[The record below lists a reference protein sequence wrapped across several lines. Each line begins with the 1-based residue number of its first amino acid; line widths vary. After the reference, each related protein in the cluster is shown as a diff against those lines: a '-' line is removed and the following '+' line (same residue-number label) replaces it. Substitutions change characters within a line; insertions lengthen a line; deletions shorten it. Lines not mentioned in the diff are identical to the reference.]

1 MHMLFARCAAASLLL
16 LTATGFALPASAA
29 EKLRVGKAVPEAFS
43 FVPLDI
49 GMRKGLFARN
59 GLEIES
65 IAFAGDARMQQAMA
79 SDSLDI
85 ALGSGPAMAFI
96 VKGSP
101 IKAVAAEMLVGID
114 TPTQSKLVVEKFGTG
129 SVAEAAALAAAGP
142 RARLI
147 ATRVVSQDRTATAAI
162 AEGDGA

>member
-1 MHMLFARCAAASLLL
+1 MKVAGLGFKRDVTLASLREALL
-16 LTATGFALPASAA
+16 AAGGPEGLAAVATVSD
-29 EKLRVGKAVPEAFS
+29 KADEEVLKQLA
-43 FVPLDI
+43 
-49 GMRKGLFARN
+49 RACGL
-59 GLEIES
+59 
-65 IAFAGDARMQQAMA
+65 
-79 SDSLDI
+79 
-85 ALGSGPAMAFI
+85 
-96 VKGSP
+96 P

-162 AEGDGA
+162 AEGDGALRCISSGQGQALLTC

>member
-1 MHMLFARCAAASLLL
+1 
-16 LTATGFALPASAA
+16 
-29 EKLRVGKAVPEAFS
+29 V
-43 FVPLDI
+43 
-49 GMRKGLFARN
+49 
-59 GLEIES
+59 
-65 IAFAGDARMQQAMA
+65 
-79 SDSLDI
+79 
-85 ALGSGPAMAFI
+85 
-96 VKGSP
+96 P

-114 TPTQSKLVVEKFGTG
+114 TPTQSQLVAERFGTG